1 MSCPATPVLIIVCGL
16 PGAGKTT
23 VATSL
28 AAERGGVRF
37 CPDEWM
43 AALDV
48 TLWDEQFRDRLERL
62 QWDVAQD
69 LLRLGNV
76 VIIEWGAWGS
86 DERQR
91 LRTEARILGARTELV
106 FLDPPIEELWR
117 RIQDRGQED
126 PPITRE
132 DLESYDRTIQRP
144 DPDELAEYDAVTV
157 ITD

>member
-1 MSCPATPVLIIVCGL
+1 MLIVVCGL

-76 VIIEWGAWGS
+76 VIIEWGTWGS